1 MNFFDIVAIGASA
14 GGVKAIDSVLGNL
27 PEDLPA
33 AIVIVEHLDPVHK
46 SSMAEILQWNCKLWV
61 KDAEDGEDI
70 KNGVVYV
77 ATPDRHMLVNHR
89 KIALT
94 TTERVHFLRPS
105 IDVLFNS
112 VAADFGSKAIGI
124 ILTGTGKDGSVGL
137 KAIKAR
143 GGATIAQDKNTSES
157 FGMPEAAISAGA
169 VDFILPVQDIGPAII
184 KLISTRNSI
193 ESLAI
198 RRA

>member
-1 MNFFDIVAIGASA
+1 MSFFDIVAIGASA
-14 GGVKAIDSVLGNL
+14 GGVKAIISILGDL
-27 PEDLPA
+27 PENFPA
-33 AIVIVEHLDPVHK
+33 AIVIVQHLDPEQK
-46 SSMAEILQWNCKLWV
+46 SSMAEILQWNCKLKV
-61 KDAEDGEDI
+61 KDAENGEDI
-70 KNGVVYV
+70 KQGVVYV
-77 ATPDRHMLVNHR
+77 ATPDRHMLVNRR

-143 GGATIAQDKNTSES
+143 GGVTIAQDKKTSES

-169 VDFILPVQDIGPAII
+169 VDFVLPVQDIGPAII
-184 KLISTRNSI
+184 KLITTRKSI
-193 ESLAI
+193 EYLAI

>member
-1 MNFFDIVAIGASA
+1 MSFFDIVAIGASA
-14 GGVKAIDSVLGNL
+14 GGVKAITSILGDL
-27 PEDLPA
+27 PENFPA
-33 AIVIVEHLDPVHK
+33 AVVIVEHLAPEQK
-46 SSMAEILQWNCKLWV
+46 SAMAEILQWNCKLKV
-61 KDAEDGEDI
+61 KDAEDGEDL
-70 KNGVVYV
+70 KPGVVYV
-77 ATPDRHMLVNHR
+77 ATPDRHMLVNYR

-94 TTERVHFLRPS
+94 STDRVHFLRPS

-143 GGATIAQDKNTSES
+143 GGVTIAQDKKTSES
-157 FGMPEAAISAGA
+157 FGMPEAAIKAGA
-169 VDFILPVQDIGPAII
+169 VDFVLPLQDIGPAII
-184 KLISTRNSI
+184 KLITTRKSI
-193 ESLAI
+193 DYLAM

>member
-46 SSMAEILQWNCKLWV
+46 SSMAEILQWNCKLRV

-70 KNGVVYV
+70 KQGVVYV
-77 ATPDRHMLVNHR
+77 ATPDRHMLVNHG